1 MLDPRTNDVSN
12 YLGTQYLYSN
22 SYIIELVGRYDG
34 KVERVLGMR
43 TFWALGQNNSVK
55 YTDNWY
61 ENMLAL
67 ERRAADMDEYRQV
80 AFYNHLFIRKH

>member
-22 SYIIELVGRYDG
+22 SYIIELVGGSFG

-43 TFWALGQNNSVK
+43 TFCLGQNNC
-55 YTDNWY
+55 
-61 ENMLAL
+61 
-67 ERRAADMDEYRQV
+67 
-80 AFYNHLFIRKH
+80 